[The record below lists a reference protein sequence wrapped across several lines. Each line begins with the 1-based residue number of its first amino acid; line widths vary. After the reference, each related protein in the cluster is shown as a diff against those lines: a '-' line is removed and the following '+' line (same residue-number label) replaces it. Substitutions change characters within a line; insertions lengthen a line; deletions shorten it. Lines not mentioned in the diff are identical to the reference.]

1 MLVNDGKGG
10 QKYINVEFG
19 MADAWR
25 DAAKEAAIGNN
36 NFVTPTIP
44 YAMGMMSTG
53 QAKGESVMSPEVLAQ
68 LHKTD

>member
-36 NFVTPTIP
+36 NYVTPTIP
-44 YAMGMMSTG
+44 YAMGMMSTAP
-53 QAKGESVMSPEVLAQ
+53 AKGDGVMAPETLA
-68 LHKTD
+68 